1 MHSASFVS
9 YNPTGLHELKCKWI
23 SDLSETLDADYICV
37 QEHMRMSRTIDKYFS
52 EQFTKYNSYVI
63 PGFREVNQ
71 TRGRPMAG
79 IAQLSKKSLSIRKDR
94 VMTKNP
100 RIQAQILNFEHSK
113 LLWVNSYLPNDP
125 LTVDFDESELLEV
138 LNDIERIL
146 DNSEYDDVLWCGDI
160 N

>member
-1 MHSASFVS
+1 
-9 YNPTGLHELKCKWI
+9 
-23 SDLSETLDADYICV
+23 
-37 QEHMRMSRTIDKYFS
+37 
-52 EQFTKYNSYVI
+52 
-63 PGFREVNQ
+63 
-71 TRGRPMAG
+71 MAG

-138 LNDIERIL
+138 LNEIERIL

-160 N
+160 NWEMSRQTGFSLTVRRFLDRLGLTSLWEHHDIDYTHVHTDD